1 MIVSF
6 RIFKIKVEKIS
17 LHISQDED
25 ELSHSTNVVLHRSC
39 PLGLTMLLRPLV
51 TVFWVRRCALS
62 SFGHH
67 VSKDMGHDAKP
78 SQGQAPPLLQTTG
91 IDAIKRRAKFYQAK
105 HFCLSISTKQVLT
118 DATLR
123 PKHVLTVYS
132 LLYTS
137 EDLFD
142 LLNKSLCYISS
153 YPLTVG
159 SGCLTHCISL

>member
-1 MIVSF
+1 MCRSEF
-6 RIFKIKVEKIS
+6 SRSKWRRFS

-25 ELSHSTNVVLHRSC
+25 ELSHSTNVVSHRSC

-105 HFCLSISTKQVLT
+105 HFSVHLNKTGFNGCHFAAQTCSNSLQF
-118 DATLR
+118 
-123 PKHVLTVYS
+123 TVYF
-132 LLYTS
+132 TQV
-137 EDLFD
+137 
-142 LLNKSLCYISS
+142 KI
-153 YPLTVG
+153 
-159 SGCLTHCISL
+159 CLIC